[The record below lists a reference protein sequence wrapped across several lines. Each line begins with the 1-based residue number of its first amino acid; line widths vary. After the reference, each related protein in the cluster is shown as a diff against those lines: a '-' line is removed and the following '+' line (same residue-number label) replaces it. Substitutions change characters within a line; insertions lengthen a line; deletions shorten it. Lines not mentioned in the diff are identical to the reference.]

1 MSAVRPVKTLALRNA
16 KVENRWAMAP
26 KPRRNRRGRA
36 RGRPAPPR
44 LEYDLRR
51 HQLAR
56 EVIPQ
61 LVERIERFL
70 DFFPRIAH
78 RRVADRIFFL
88 ADLASDVLAWTALGA
103 PRDESQLHV
112 RCFAASCLL
121 DDDPHRISWETLAA
135 TGIGAEVTTYVRALA
150 SKAGELPSTQPDP
163 ELAREEADFV
173 VDELRAFTERLRA
186 HQAASGDGL
195 RVSKQLLSS
204 AIALDPVL
212 AEDGVAGTLTAIG
225 AFGLL
230 ERTLPTDD
238 LGDRLRLAAILE
250 DLARVIPSLV
260 EHAASHLEDDEDELE
275 DDEAMAALDDEELE
289 EDNGGDSF
297 SLDDVLAPLD
307 ARLRLTE
314 EASDGADVA
323 FLVAGALLIQGV
335 HVLGQVQ
342 STFAARVR
350 AIAAADALLSTAG
363 RESSTGPVEV
373 ADDGAAVQTAYSQA
387 AALLEADV
395 PEQPP
400 APEPAELVLSRL
412 DRLVAAMQDVAG
424 EQLVDEMAGAL
435 ALIGGAA
442 QTLRAGVILGHQ
454 DPDKQR
460 RMAAAL
466 GALDPLAL
474 ADLPE
479 VRAAGARTLRE
490 LARS

>member
-1 MSAVRPVKTLALRNA
+1 
-16 KVENRWAMAP
+16 MAP

-56 EVIPQ
+56 EVVPQ
-61 LVERIERFL
+61 LVELIERFL

-88 ADLASDVLAWTALGA
+88 GDLASDVLAWTALGA

-135 TGIGAEVTTYVRALA
+135 SGIGAEVTTYVRTLA
-150 SKAGELPSTQPDP
+150 SRAGELPGTQPDP
-163 ELAREEADFV
+163 ELAREEADVV

-186 HQAASGDGL
+186 HQATSGDGL
-195 RVSKQLLSS
+195 RVGRQLLSS
-204 AIALDPVL
+204 AIALDSVL
-212 AEDGVAGTLTAIG
+212 AKDGVAGNLTAIG

-238 LGDRLRLAAILE
+238 LGDRLRLAAMLE

-260 EHAASHLEDDEDELE
+260 EHAASHLEDDDEDDIE
-275 DDEAMAALDDEELE
+275 DDEAMAALDDEDLE
-289 EDNGGDSF
+289 EANEDDAF

-307 ARLRLTE
+307 ERLRLTE
-314 EASDGADVA
+314 EASEGADVA
-323 FLVAGALLIQGV
+323 FLVACALLIQGV
-335 HVLGQVQ
+335 NVLGQLH

-350 AIAAADALLSTAG
+350 AMAAADALLSTAG
-363 RESSTGPVEV
+363 RETPTGSIEV
-373 ADDGAAVQTAYSQA
+373 AEDGAAVQMAYSQA
-387 AALLEADV
+387 AALLEADI

-400 APEPAELVLSRL
+400 VPEPAELGLSRL
-412 DRLVAAMQDVAG
+412 DRLVAAMQDLAD
-424 EQLVDEMAGAL
+424 QHLVDEIAGAL

-454 DPDKQR
+454 DPDRQR

-479 VRAAGARTLRE
+479 VRAVGARTLRE

>member
-1 MSAVRPVKTLALRNA
+1 M
-16 KVENRWAMAP
+16 
-26 KPRRNRRGRA
+26 
-36 RGRPAPPR
+36 
-44 LEYDLRR
+44 
-51 HQLAR
+51 
-56 EVIPQ
+56 
-61 LVERIERFL
+61 
-70 DFFPRIAH
+70 
-78 RRVADRIFFL
+78 
-88 ADLASDVLAWTALGA
+88 
-103 PRDESQLHV
+103 
-112 RCFAASCLL
+112 L

-135 TGIGAEVTTYVRALA
+135 TGIGAEVTTYVGALA

-163 ELAREEADFV
+163 ALAREEADLV
-173 VDELRAFTERLRA
+173 VDELRTFTERLRA

-195 RVSKQLLSS
+195 RVSRQLLSS

-212 AEDGVAGTLTAIG
+212 AEDGVAGNLTAIG

-238 LGDRLRLAAILE
+238 LRDRLRLAAILE
-250 DLARVIPSLV
+250 DLARAIPSLV
-260 EHAASHLEDDEDELE
+260 EHARSHLEDHDEDALE

-289 EDNGGDSF
+289 EDNGDDGF

-314 EASDGADVA
+314 ETSEGADVA

-335 HVLGQVQ
+335 RVLGQLP
-342 STFAARVR
+342 STFAAGVR
-350 AIAAADALLSTAG
+350 AIAAADALLSTSG
-363 RESSTGPVEV
+363 RERSTGPVEV
-373 ADDGAAVQTAYSQA
+373 AEDGAAVQTAYSQA

-400 APEPAELVLSRL
+400 AREPAELVLSRL
-412 DRLVAAMQDVAG
+412 DRLVAAMRDVAD

-454 DPDKQR
+454 EPDKQR

-474 ADLPE
+474 VDLPE